1 MTQMLLKKTALLLL
15 GVIAAF
21 VAWTWWHGDARRIG
35 RRLEYLTERIE
46 KSPGEGQL
54 AAALRAE
61 EVARMFA
68 EQFQFRARQFDFE
81 TRDRQALIR
90 AVALYRL
97 RSERIVSH
105 ILDKRLD
112 IDATERKATMVFT
125 ARFVGGWSAIG
136 NDAYR
141 FQFNWVEQA
150 GEWKIEYVD
159 LLEIVPATTIGL

>member
-1 MTQMLLKKTALLLL
+1 MLFKKTALLLL

-21 VAWTWWHGDARRIG
+21 VAWTWWHSDARRIG
-35 RRLEYLTERIE
+35 RRLECLTESVE
-46 KSPGEGQL
+46 KSPGEGPL
-54 AAALRAE
+54 AAALKAE
-61 EVARMFA
+61 QVGRLFA
-68 EQFQFRARQFDFE
+68 EPFEFRARQFDFE

-90 AVALYRL
+90 AVVLYRL
-97 RSERIVSH
+97 RSERIVSR

-112 IDATERKATMVFT
+112 VDSAGRKATMVFT
-125 ARFVGGWSAIG
+125 ARFVGGWSGIG

-141 FQFNWVEQA
+141 FQLNWVEQQ